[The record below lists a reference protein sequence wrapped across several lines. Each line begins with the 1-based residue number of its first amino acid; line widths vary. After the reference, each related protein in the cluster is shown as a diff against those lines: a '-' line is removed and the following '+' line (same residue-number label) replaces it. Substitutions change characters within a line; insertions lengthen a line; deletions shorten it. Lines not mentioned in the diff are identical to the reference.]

1 MTKLFYTLSFTTLFL
16 FASINITSA
25 SWNCE
30 VLYGYEKYTCQ
41 IDTHCQKY
49 KPKHITFQTQNFEE
63 NIQTSWEDVDIYALS
78 KQRYRDNQN
87 GIYSCSIIKVQQNT
101 LWMVKNKLLKVDK
114 SGTLASTI
122 KNKIDLKITKLR
134 SLAKQKKCKITDKE
148 SIYTKKDLLIESSY
162 QLCTYNFYLEYS
174 SQHYKNIANSLQINT
189 TEIADQSY
197 GISYIARQQANIQR
211 DIENEISHTYKI
223 FHLAFQSYIDYENN
237 LPVHILLE
245 LIKQDF
251 IVYRQKLHQT
261 LSPLNQV
268 VYKIANAMSIH

>member
-1 MTKLFYTLSFTTLFL
+1 M
-16 FASINITSA
+16 TSA

-63 NIQTSWEDVDIYALS
+63 NIQTSWEDLDIYALS

-174 SQHYKNIANSLQINT
+174 SQHYKNIANSLQIN
-189 TEIADQSY
+189 
-197 GISYIARQQANIQR
+197 
-211 DIENEISHTYKI
+211 
-223 FHLAFQSYIDYENN
+223 QSYIDYENN